1 MRSNRT
7 FKMVVIAN
15 LAAISLLLYM
25 LGSLDIFGFPMAPF
39 LKFQFSNVPAIIG
52 GFLFGPGAGVI
63 VLVARTIIRL
73 PFTST
78 AGVGELADLVIGI
91 ATVVVSATIYQK
103 YHNKKGA
110 ILASVWG
117 SVAWIVV
124 AVAANWAFLL
134 RAYVFFFF
142 NGNVQP
148 LLGMIRLSNIT
159 EDNYLWMF
167 SLYIGVPF
175 NLLLSA
181 MVYGVT
187 FLVYKRISELM
198 KSLREQFE

>member
-7 FKMVVIAN
+7 FRMVVIAN

-52 GFLFGPGAGVI
+52 GFLFGPGAGALI
-63 VLVARTIIRL
+63 LVARTVIRL

-78 AGVGELADLVIGI
+78 AGVGELADLVIGV
-91 ATVVVSATIYQK
+91 ATVVVSASIYRK

-110 ILASVWG
+110 IIASVWG
-117 SVAWIVV
+117 SVTWVVV

-134 RAYVFFFF
+134 RAYVYFFFD
-142 NGNVQP
+142 GNVQP
-148 LLGMIRLSNIT
+148 LLSMIRLPNIT
-159 EDNYLWMF
+159 ETNYLWMF

-175 NLLLSA
+175 NMLLSA

-198 KSLREQFE
+198 KSLREQLE